1 MYSSCCVTAIKV
13 AKCIFTSK
21 NEKAYECFLCHN
33 RYHVS
38 TVPAA
43 CSRAASVSSTFVVY
57 EYDIVVLTKQTLHRF
72 FFHFECVNN
81 NKSCDY
87 ISR

>member
-21 NEKAYECFLCHN
+21 NEKAYYECLLCHN
-33 RYHVS
+33 HYHAS

-43 CSRAASVSSTFVVY
+43 CFRAASVFYV
-57 EYDIVVLTKQTLHRF
+57 F
-72 FFHFECVNN
+72 FYFCGLRIQY
-81 NKSCDY
+81 C
-87 ISR
+87 